1 MELFLVT
8 TDQENWERFLDY
20 SDFSER
26 VKSSQVNLYL
36 NSHRILINTN

>member
-8 TDQENWERFLDY
+8 TDQENRERFLDY

-26 VKSSQVNLYL
+26 VKS
-36 NSHRILINTN
+36 ICI